1 MSQGNRK
8 RAIEP
13 ATTAMHAEHPRL
25 RVVVASS
32 LSLAAA
38 LETLLRAH
46 PELEIIVSSS
56 GNAQLENLVR
66 TTDPD
71 VLIFD
76 ADEHEPAKSQIWNFI
91 SRFAG
96 VVPVLAISGSP
107 SRAWIPRALE
117 AGVRG
122 FLPHGISGDELASA
136 TRALASG
143 LVVLSPEFCELML
156 PGLSQTESDEIESTI
171 ERLTAREQE
180 VLGMVAEGLLN
191 KEIAEGLRIS
201 EHTVKFHISS
211 IMGKL
216 GASSRTEAVSR
227 GLRLGVIFL

>member
-1 MSQGNRK
+1 MRQGNRK
-8 RAIEP
+8 RATERP
-13 ATTAMHAEHPRL
+13 TTAIHGDNSRL

-32 LSLAAA
+32 LSFAAA
-38 LETLLRAH
+38 LDNVAH
-46 PELEIIVSSS
+46 PELEITVASS
-56 GNAQLENLVR
+56 GHVQLENLVR
-66 TTDPD
+66 NSDPD

-76 ADEHEPAKSQIWNFI
+76 ADEHEPAKRQVLDFF

-96 VVPVLAISGSP
+96 VVPILAVTSSP
-107 SRAWIPRALE
+107 SRAWILRALE

-122 FLPHGISGDELASA
+122 FIPHGTSGDELVLAI
-136 TRALASG
+136 RALASG
-143 LVVLSPEFCELML
+143 LLVLSPEFAEFMR
-156 PGLSQTESDEIESTI
+156 PRFSQTESDEIESPI
-171 ERLTAREQE
+171 EPLTAREQE